1 MEDKNK
7 RLFGETI
14 EEYRIRRKREEYRL
28 KNYLRGKWFFISA
41 SPDMLSKTYKKKEET
56 KK

>member
-28 KNYLRGKWFFISA
+28 KNYLRGRWFFIS
-41 SPDMLSKTYKKKEET
+41 STPNTLSKTYKKKEEID
-56 KK
+56 K